1 MSLTL
6 SLPKFNFW
14 RGDSAL
20 IYLLTKKVTVEREN
34 RIMDRTIKKLPA
46 DNDRD
51 YIEHEEDSRTFKIL
65 GDPKQRQVN

>member
-20 IYLLTKKVTVEREN
+20 IYLLTKKVTVE
-34 RIMDRTIKKLPA
+34 MDRTIKKLPA